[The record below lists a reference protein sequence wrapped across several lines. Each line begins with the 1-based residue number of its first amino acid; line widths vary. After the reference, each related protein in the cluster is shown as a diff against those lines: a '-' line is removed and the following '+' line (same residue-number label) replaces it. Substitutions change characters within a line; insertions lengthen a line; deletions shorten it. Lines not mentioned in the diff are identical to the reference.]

1 MLNRA
6 LQLHRFSWNLGPAF
20 EDVQRETHVLLFGKY
35 KAEIARRE
43 LQDQ

>member
-1 MLNRA
+1 M
-6 LQLHRFSWNLGPAF
+6 GPAF